1 MDREKTHIEESEA
14 PKGYSCVKILMC
26 FVLML
31 LFFSGFNR
39 VHSDPVDVVGGSDI
53 ADRTISV
60 GEVEITHV
68 RNAGFLFMSGDTKVL
83 VDAIY
88 RGEGDYAMPAH
99 ILGSMQQGLPPF
111 DGVNLALATHAHGDH
126 FDGYSVGKYLENNPD
141 AIFISDGEA
150 KNRLQMEFP
159 HFEEV
164 KDRFNALTVEEGEK
178 VQLTVNGLELE
189 VLGMRHGL
197 DFAGRNYGYLF
208 TIGGLRILHMGD
220 SLLTYSEVEAFE
232 LPQEEIDIV
241 FVPWWYILQG
251 KYARTVREGIQAKQV
266 IVMHNEVLV
275 IRDEIYEWEWI
286 LERIETEFPDAIVFY
301 ELYEEPVEEVAKED
315 KLSEEE
321 PEDETI
327 TCACLGTLSL
337 WGMVTAAAVVV
348 HKRQK
353 K

>member
-1 MDREKTHIEESEA
+1 MDRGKTDVEESEVF
-14 PKGYSCVKILMC
+14 KGYSYVKILMC

-31 LFFSGFNR
+31 LFFSGFDG
-39 VHSDPVDVVGGSDI
+39 VHSNPVDIMGGPDI

-68 RNAGFLFMSGDTKVL
+68 RNAGFLFVSGDTKVL

-99 ILGSMQQGLPPF
+99 FLGSMQQGLPPF
-111 DGVNLALATHAHGDH
+111 DGVYLALATHSHGDH

-141 AIFISDGEA
+141 ALFISDGET

-159 HFEEV
+159 RFEEI

-178 VQLTVNGLELE
+178 VQLTVHGIELV

-197 DFAGRNYGYLF
+197 DFPGRNYGYLF
-208 TIGGLRILHMGD
+208 TIGGLKMLHMGD
-220 SLLTYSEVEAFE
+220 SLLTYSEVEVFE

-251 KYARTVREGIQAKQV
+251 KYAKAVREGIQAKQV
-266 IVMHNEVLV
+266 VVMHNEVLV
-275 IRDEIYEWEWI
+275 IRDKIYEWEWI
-286 LERIETEFPDAIVFY
+286 LERIETEFPDAIAFY
-301 ELYEEPVEEVAKED
+301 ELQEEPAEEVAKED
-315 KLSEEE
+315 ELSEEE
-321 PEDETI
+321 PEDEII
-327 TCACLGTLSL
+327 TCACLGSLSL
-337 WGMVTAAAVVV
+337 WGMVAAAVAIV
-348 HKRQK
+348 HRRQK
-353 K
+353 